1 MRFASHETKLHGIY
15 YEPDPRESFE
25 MVAVICDPF
34 AEEKKCAQRIL
45 VQMARRMA
53 NLGVA
58 VLHFDYRGTGDSG
71 GNFGDFGPTDWLE
84 DIEAAVVYARQRLPG
99 ANIGLLGLR
108 MGASLAAEV
117 AEAMADCRWL
127 VLWEPVVDGPRYVR
141 ENLRRSLIKAML
153 TAGNDSSAPT
163 STPDTMQQWLDLD
176 GYRVSAQARAE
187 LEAIDLSAPHHFS
200 RPVLVVNVGA
210 RALVRHELLFL
221 AEGYPGGTAEV
232 VVMEPL
238 WSRVGLVDGERLVG
252 LTEHWLSQIL

>member
-1 MRFASHETKLHGIY
+1 VRFDSSGTELHGVY
-15 YEPDPRESFE
+15 YELAPRESFE

-45 VQMARRMA
+45 AQMARRMA

-71 GNFGDFGPTDWLE
+71 GDFGDFGPTDWLQ
-84 DIEAAVVYARQRLPG
+84 DIEAAVAYARERRSG

-108 MGASLAAEV
+108 MGASLAAEL
-117 AEAMADCRWL
+117 AEAMGDCRWL

-153 TAGNDSSAPT
+153 TRGPDSSAPAH
-163 STPDTMQQWLDLD
+163 TPDTTQGWLDLD
-176 GYRVSAQARAE
+176 GYRVSARTRAK
-187 LEAIDLSAPHHFS
+187 LEAIDLSAPPEFS
-200 RPVLVVNVGA
+200 GPVLVVNVGA

-221 AEGYPGGTAEV
+221 AEGYPGGSAEV
-232 VVMEPL
+232 VVMEPF
-238 WSRVGLVDGERLVG
+238 WSRVGLVDGERLVA
-252 LTEHWLSQIL
+252 LTAQWLSQIL